1 MVYGRIIVGADG
13 SPGSLAATGWAAQIA
28 GTCGAEVALVHGL
41 APLLEHMFSI
51 PPLESEVLVSLVKEE
66 LAGAWS
72 EPLRRAAVE
81 HEPVLVEDVAAAAVL
96 SVARQKDASLI
107 VLGRHGHTRWG
118 PQHTMGGVVHKV
130 LSAAICPVVIVP
142 TSWEDRAADTSP
154 DIVVGVDG
162 SESSLAAIDWAIR
175 HAEIFGM
182 GVRAVTGVFTQV
194 NGEVAWLVPTDDEK
208 AKVKAEEELGRIL
221 EKSASGT
228 DVDLAMRV
236 AVGPVGATL
245 VEESETAE
253 LIVVGSRGL
262 GSVAALLVGSTSH
275 YVATRSSCPAV
286 IVTC

>member
-1 MVYGRIIVGADG
+1 MVYRRIIVGADG
-13 SPGSLAATGWAAQIA
+13 SPGSLAATDWAAQIA
-28 GTCGAEVALVHGL
+28 GACGAEVALVHGL

-81 HEPVLVEDVAAAAVL
+81 YEPVLVEDVAAAAVL
-96 SVARQKDASLI
+96 SVARQKDAALI

-118 PQHTMGGVVHKV
+118 PHTMGGVAHKV
-130 LSAAICPVVIVP
+130 LTDAICPVVIVP
-142 TSWEDRAADTSP
+142 TSREGPADTSP

-162 SESSLAAIDWAIR
+162 SESSLAALDWAIR

-194 NGEVAWLVPTDDEK
+194 NGEVAWLVPADDEK
-208 AKVKAEEELGRIL
+208 AKLRAEEELGRIL
-221 EKSASGT
+221 EKSASEA
-228 DVDLAMRV
+228 DVDLAMHV

-245 VEESETAE
+245 VAESATAE